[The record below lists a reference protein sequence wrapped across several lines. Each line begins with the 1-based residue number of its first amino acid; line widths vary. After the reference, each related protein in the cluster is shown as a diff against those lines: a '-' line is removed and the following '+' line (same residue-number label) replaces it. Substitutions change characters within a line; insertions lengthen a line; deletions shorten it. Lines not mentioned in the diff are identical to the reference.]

1 MRHCKRTNNLK
12 LEANGTYVQGNAVP
26 FDVDV
31 DPRSGR
37 VFVSMPAMMNGG
49 AVTLATVEDPA
60 QVQSPRLVPYPDWS
74 WHAGARGCDGLTSVF
89 RIHCDRTGLH
99 PSDADASVTAH
110 FLAIGRFKKSYITD
124 RKETTIPRALNDIFQ
139 YKEGT
144 KEQSKGIP
152 PKQCVSKMIA
162 RAQVDRCDRLWVIDS
177 GIVDIT
183 NTFTRRCPAQLLVF
197 QLRTNKL
204 LVRHRFQTPEASCD
218 EALLLT
224 VATEQLD
231 AQCGNDAYA
240 YVADAGAY
248 ALFSLRSWRV
258 ASDLFFPDVNARE
271 FSVAGTSMTLMDGVL
286 GLAVSPRVGAACGSH
301 LYFHALTSFQ
311 EGRVCTAVL
320 RNASLF
326 ADGANNADS
335 AFSFIGRREG
345 QSGAQGSSSSGVL
358 FFNPVNKYSIN
369 CWNQR
374 RNYASPNLPAVEQ
387 DREVLR
393 FVTGLKVI
401 PGTGKSRPEEVWA
414 ISNNAQLLFT
424 GTFRPNVNN
433 TVNIVRG
440 AVPTLLAGVNC

>member
-1 MRHCKRTNNLK
+1 MKFKISESRRKGEWRWAAALLLALAAGAPPAHALSKMRLAHTWGQVDFVFDSDAQRQQ

-31 DPRSGR
+31 DPRTGR

-60 QVQSPRLVPYPDWS
+60 QVQSPRLVPYPNWS

-89 RIHCDRTGLH
+89 RIH
-99 PSDADASVTAH
+99 
-110 FLAIGRFKKSYITD
+110 
-124 RKETTIPRALNDIFQ
+124 
-139 YKEGT
+139 
-144 KEQSKGIP
+144 
-152 PKQCVSKMIA
+152 
-162 RAQVDRCDRLWVIDS
+162 VDRCDRLWVLDS
-177 GIVDIT
+177 GIVDIA
-183 NTFTRRCPAQLLVF
+183 NTFTRRCPPQLVVF
-197 QLRTNKL
+197 QLRSARV

-224 VATEQLD
+224 VVTEQLD
-231 AQCGNDAYA
+231 GDWQCGNDAFA

-248 ALFSLRSWRV
+248 ALFVYSLRQNRSWRV

-271 FSVAGTSMTLMDGVL
+271 FSVAGTSMNLMDGVL
-286 GLAVSPRVGAACGSH
+286 GLAVSPPVGAACGSH

-320 RNASLF
+320 HNASLF
-326 ADGANNADS
+326 ADGANDADG

-345 QSGAQGSSSSGVL
+345 QSGAQASSSSGVL

-374 RNYASPNLPAVEQ
+374 RKYASPNLPAVEQ

-401 PGTGKSRPEEVWA
+401 PGDGKGRPEEVWA

-440 AVPTLLAGVNC
+440 AVPALLAGVNC